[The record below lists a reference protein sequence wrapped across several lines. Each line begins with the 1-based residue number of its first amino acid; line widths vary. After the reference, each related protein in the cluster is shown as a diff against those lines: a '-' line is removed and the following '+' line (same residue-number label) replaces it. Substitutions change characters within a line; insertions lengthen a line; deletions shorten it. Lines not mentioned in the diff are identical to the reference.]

1 MWKINYKFIAR
12 VVGIMCVIE
21 GFVLLLCVLI
31 SMLYDES
38 LLPFLMSFAV
48 FITIGLGLFLPTK
61 DFNKQYVGV
70 REGML
75 TVTLTWFIL
84 SLLGAFPFYLSHA
97 ISNPIDAFFETVSGF
112 TTTGATILKE
122 VESLPH
128 GILFWRSITQWQGG
142 VGIVVFSIALLPLL
156 GGGAGKLYNAET
168 TGVSHDRFLPRIS
181 QVAQKIFTIYIFTST
196 LLLIM
201 LWAGPMNFFD
211 SVCHTLTCVS
221 TGGFS
226 TKNDS
231 ISFFN
236 SPYVEY
242 VVTAFMFIGS
252 LNLTLFYFAILGR
265 NPQKLF
271 KNEEFRWFLI
281 IVLMAVAVTFFWLW
295 YHHDYNTV
303 EETLRHAMFQVVSLI
318 SSTGYLTADIV
329 SWRPFFWLLAITL
342 MTINGCSGST
352 CGGIKTERFMIL
364 IKNLSNEF
372 KKRVSP
378 SRLVPVRVN
387 GSIVSTSAVHQ
398 VIAFIFVYV
407 ALIAFGSMLL
417 MLDDNTF
424 VEGISAAATAISNS
438 GPALGNFAF
447 DFASA
452 GSFTKLVMCFLM
464 IAGRLEVFT
473 VITILTPAFWR
484 R

>member
-12 VVGIMCVIE
+12 VVGIMCIIE
-21 GFVLLLCVLI
+21 GFVLLLCALI
-31 SMLYDES
+31 SMLYGES
-38 LLPFLMSFAV
+38 LLPFAMSFAV
-48 FITIGLGLFLPTK
+48 FVTIGLGLFLPTK

-97 ISNPIDAFFETVSGF
+97 IPNPIDAFFETVSGF

-168 TGVSHDRFLPRIS
+168 TGVSHDRFLPRIT
-181 QVAQKIFTIYIFTST
+181 QVAQKIFTIYIFIST

-201 LWAGPMNFFD
+201 LWAGPMNLFD
-211 SVCHTLTCVS
+211 SVCHTFTCVS

-226 TKNDS
+226 TKNNS

-242 VVTAFMFIGS
+242 VITAFMFVGAM
-252 LNLTLFYFAILGR
+252 NLTLFYFAILGR

-271 KNEEFRWFLI
+271 RDEEFRWFLI

-295 YHHDYNTV
+295 SHHEYDSI
-303 EETLRHAMFQVVSLI
+303 EETLRRAVFQVVSLM

-329 SWRPFFWLLAITL
+329 SWRPFFWLLAITI

-364 IKNLSNEF
+364 LKNLSNEF

-387 GSIVSTSAVHQ
+387 GSIVSAGAVHQ

-407 ALIAFGSMLL
+407 ALVVVGSMLL

-438 GPALGNFAF
+438 GPALGDFAF

-452 GSFTKLVMCFLM
+452 GSFSKLVMCFLM